1 MIMSVSNFQ
10 ETLKSSL
17 IEILQ
22 ENVKVLYNLETWL

>member
-10 ETLKSSL
+10 ETLESSL

>member
-10 ETLKSSL
+10 ETLESSL

-22 ENVKVLYNLETWL
+22 ENVKVLYNLET